1 MPIMGLRIPPAAASA
16 SAVDEIAKRVLRLF
30 REFHAAADRAKAI
43 EMEILKIDAARRSV
57 PEEAYSRYEIALK
70 EAAAAHD
77 LYAAAR
83 QELRDARAEE
93 RAIRQSARTSLL
105 GCT

>member
-1 MPIMGLRIPPAAASA
+1 MPIMGLQIQPAVT
-16 SAVDEIAKRVLRLF
+16 SAVDAIAQRVLRLF
-30 REFHAAADRAKAI
+30 RAFQAAADRAKAI
-43 EMEILKIDAARRSV
+43 ETEILKIDAARGSV
-57 PEEAYSRYEIALK
+57 PEEAYSRYENALK

-93 RAIRQSARTSLL
+93 RTTRQSTRINLL
-105 GCT
+105 GCV